1 MPRREVLTSIG
12 SGVSGAIE
20 RTAMAETLA
29 ELSARVDELERVIAD
44 MAARLERLEA
54 ATAKRAHKDR
64 REGDAYQIGALIG

>member
-1 MPRREVLTSIG
+1 
-12 SGVSGAIE
+12 
-20 RTAMAETLA
+20 MAETLA
-29 ELSARVDELERVIAD
+29 ELSAHVDELERVIAD